1 MFSALR
7 LSPAA
12 SGRAK
17 AHSRSKNSIFD
28 VSRFRNFIQITPSPT
43 EIPLYLD
50 EEYTEEYLEE
60 RSEIRPEYV
69 PESDFATS
77 NDPQRLKRE
86 DSDHLESVFEL
97 MELMIEKSHGLFD
110 SQMDLL
116 NKVVD

>member
-1 MFSALR
+1 LQAVDICLFTFQFF
-7 LSPAA
+7 
-12 SGRAK
+12 K
-17 AHSRSKNSIFD
+17 IVFKI
-28 VSRFRNFIQITPSPT
+28 T
-43 EIPLYLD
+43 EIPLYID

-60 RSEIRPEYV
+60 RSEIRSEYV
-69 PESDFATS
+69 PESEFATS
-77 NDPQRLKRE
+77 NDQQRLKRE

>member
-1 MFSALR
+1 M
-7 LSPAA
+7 
-12 SGRAK
+12 
-17 AHSRSKNSIFD
+17 
-28 VSRFRNFIQITPSPT
+28 
-43 EIPLYLD
+43 PLYLD

-60 RSEIRPEYV
+60 RSE
-69 PESDFATS
+69 FAS
-77 NDPQRLKRE
+77 SADPQRLKRE

>member
-1 MFSALR
+1 MQAVDICLFTFQFF
-7 LSPAA
+7 
-12 SGRAK
+12 K
-17 AHSRSKNSIFD
+17 IVFKI
-28 VSRFRNFIQITPSPT
+28 T
-43 EIPLYLD
+43 EIPLYID

-60 RSEIRPEYV
+60 RSKIRSEYV
-69 PESDFATS
+69 PESEFATS
-77 NDPQRLKRE
+77 NDQQRLKRE